1 MTATWTNK
9 IKHLPYLEF
18 LMTESND
25 YLMTEDLDYLITN
38 QSMIWKGKAKNI
50 SVWSNNAKS

>member
-18 LMTESND
+18 LMTESN
-25 YLMTEDLDYLITN
+25 DYLITN